1 MYYKGCGRLEEIKI
15 GKVKLLYN
23 PKNISIS
30 DAKAQLKAA
39 QESAGADKFRKFI
52 AVSPHQG
59 EPWYEKLKGWKLK
72 NTTKKSNRRKV

>member
-1 MYYKGCGRLEEIKI
+1 MYRKGCGQLEEVKI

-39 QESAGADKFRKFI
+39 QESAGVDKFRKFI
-52 AVSPHQG
+52 ATSPHQG
-59 EPWYEKLKGWKLK
+59 EPWYEKLKEWKMK
-72 NTTKKSNRRKV
+72 RQKKSNRRKA